1 MHSLTTEVFA
11 VMTQLII
18 YVFKLSIKLIF
29 LGFLSLIE
37 ILVSYSLFKR
47 VTYSNYKF
55 TQNPINKHYCT
66 VDFID
71 RQTWQHRDCL
81 ANNLGV

>member
-47 VTYSNYKF
+47 ECDV
-55 TQNPINKHYCT
+55 
-66 VDFID
+66 
-71 RQTWQHRDCL
+71 
-81 ANNLGV
+81 G